1 MLPVNG
7 TPWGSKN
14 RLEIG
19 MISKQIRDFLNCKV
33 PTNVRSGRSEKLCLQ
48 SVIQTK
54 CEICGTEATFRLLR

>member
-19 MISKQIRDFLNCKV
+19 MISKQIRDFLNCNAL
-33 PTNVRSGRSEKLCLQ
+33 T
-48 SVIQTK
+48 
-54 CEICGTEATFRLLR
+54 CEVEDQRNFACNQ